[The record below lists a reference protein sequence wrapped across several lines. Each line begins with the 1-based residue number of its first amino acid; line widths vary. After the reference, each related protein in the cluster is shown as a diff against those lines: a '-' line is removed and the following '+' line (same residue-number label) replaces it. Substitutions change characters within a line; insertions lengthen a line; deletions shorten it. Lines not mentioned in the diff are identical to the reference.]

1 MAQREIRIPTL
12 TDEEVARYR
21 AMTPAERL
29 QLVSDLNT
37 QARVRAASRL
47 KLEHPDW
54 TDPQIL
60 AEVARLMLSGD
71 EEYFK

>member
-1 MAQREIRIPTL
+1 MAQREIRISTL

-37 QARVRAASRL
+37 QARVRAAS
-47 KLEHPDW
+47 KLN
-54 TDPQIL
+54 
-60 AEVARLMLSGD
+60 
-71 EEYFK
+71 